1 MRSWKIWISS
11 TKSKSIT
18 QCHPESLPYKERR
31 MKGHILLA
39 IWWSNY
45 NNMQERMAVGPHP
58 EATTTMTA
66 TTSEK
71 TERQRLEVR
80 RCQLPTLCIL
90 PMNGCKISYTNY
102 SNFLLM
108 NRGEKKTINIP
119 VWEYVVTQQGLTILL
134 RRSVNLSHCRRNA
147 WWQ

>member
-11 TKSKSIT
+11 TKSKSTT
-18 QCHPESLPYKERR
+18 QCHPESLPYKEWR

-45 NNMQERMAVGPHP
+45 NNMQDRTAVGPIQ
-58 EATTTMTA
+58 
-66 TTSEK
+66 K
-71 TERQRLEVR
+71 QQQQWQQQLQKKQKDKDLEVR

-108 NRGEKKTINIP
+108 NRGEKRTINIP